1 MQRIHNLINGN
12 IQRKLKMKIT
22 RNAFKML
29 MNFKW
34 KLHKEHQM
42 TESDDASEKEYQRG
56 KGVRTRIGS
65 GSENEV
71 ELS

>member
-1 MQRIHNLINGN
+1 
-12 IQRKLKMKIT
+12 
-22 RNAFKML
+22 ML

-34 KLHKEHQM
+34 KLHKERQM

-56 KGVRTRIGS
+56 KAVRTRIGS